1 MNLKT
6 RIAHA
11 ALAVFAAAAI
21 VPVAQATQPNGG
33 ATVRGNHHPV
43 ANYSSHLLDLTAM
56 GDRYQAQA
64 KRLSS
69 APSWSSSHLQDLT
82 AMGVS
87 YQAQAKLSPVD
98 PAVIARHGALGRLP
112 IPSAANGQQARAR
125 TSGGF
130 DWGDASIGAGSAFV
144 FSLLLAVG
152 MLIAVNV
159 RHRRQNSL
167 SPTGGIS

>member
-6 RIAHA
+6 RMAHA

-33 ATVRGNHHPV
+33 ATVRGNHHPL

-64 KRLSS
+64 K
-69 APSWSSSHLQDLT
+69 
-82 AMGVS
+82 
-87 YQAQAKLSPVD
+87 LSPVD
-98 PAVIARHGALGRLP
+98 PAVIARHSALGRLP
-112 IPSAANGQQARAR
+112 IPSAANGQQAGAR

-130 DWGDASIGAGSAFV
+130 DWGDASIGAGSAFG

-152 MLIAVNV
+152 MLIALNV
-159 RHRRQNSL
+159 RQRRQNSL